1 MSKSK
6 AGRKGKYHK
15 WLTEEGLTQ
24 IRGWAMD
31 GLTQA
36 DMAHNMGVGYS
47 TFYEWQ
53 ARFPELREAVN
64 KSREVADREVEN
76 ALFRNA
82 TGYEYEETKI
92 IKEEVDGKER
102 VRVEKIKKHMQPH
115 TTAQIFWLKNRRPAN
130 WRDVHKLEH
139 SGSID
144 FDDDIKEIEER
155 LENDKEGRE
164 AIKRIFLGSTAVQD
178 ADGPSTD

>member
-36 DMAHNMGVGYS
+36 EMAHNMGVGYS

-53 ARFPELREAVN
+53 AT
-64 KSREVADREVEN
+64 ADIMGGHQGDAACSVPGGGRAGPVPSPDQIQ
-76 ALFRNA
+76 ATLFKF
-82 TGYEYEETKI
+82 T
-92 IKEEVDGKER
+92 
-102 VRVEKIKKHMQPH
+102 
-115 TTAQIFWLKNRRPAN
+115 
-130 WRDVHKLEH
+130 
-139 SGSID
+139 
-144 FDDDIKEIEER
+144 
-155 LENDKEGRE
+155 
-164 AIKRIFLGSTAVQD
+164 
-178 ADGPSTD
+178 